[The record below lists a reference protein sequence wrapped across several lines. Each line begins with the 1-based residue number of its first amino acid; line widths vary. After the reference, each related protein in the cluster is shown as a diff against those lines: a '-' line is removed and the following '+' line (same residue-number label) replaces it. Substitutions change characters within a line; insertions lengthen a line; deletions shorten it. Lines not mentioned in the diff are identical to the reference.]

1 MQHLL
6 NVLEPATSVAL
17 LTLDEAK
24 TALNIPASDTTKD
37 QSLTFFIE
45 NMSDTLATLVSRVFV
60 KEKVEET
67 FYDISTDWPPNRL
80 FCSRWPVLITDIES
94 IVDAGG
100 NDLLN
105 VTPRPWTL
113 EQRTGMLYRTDGNGW
128 SGTIDMIYSGGYDLP
143 DDAPPALKQLAVG
156 LTREAYYQMLLGS
169 ISAGNIRMV
178 SHKHARVMFFPTG
191 AQQGA
196 AGMRGVAASPAIQ
209 KAVDNV
215 LGHFWRP
222 WL

>member
-6 NVLEPATSVAL
+6 NVLTPADSVAL
-17 LTLDEAK
+17 LTLAEAK
-24 TALNIPASDTTKD
+24 TALNIPASDTSKD

-45 NMSDTLATLVSRVFV
+45 NMSDTLATLVARVFV
-60 KEKVEET
+60 KEQVEET
-67 FYDISTDWPPNRL
+67 FYDIVNYPKRL
-80 FCSRWPVLITDIES
+80 FFSRWPVLLQDIVS
-94 IVDAGG
+94 MVDADG
-100 NDLLN
+100 NDLLLD
-105 VTPRPWTL
+105 PRPWVL
-113 EQRTGMLYRTDGNGW
+113 EQRTGMLYRTDGGW
-128 SGTIDMIYSGGYDLP
+128 WDGTIDVVYSGGYLLP

-156 LTREAYYQMLLGS
+156 LTREAYYQMLLGA

-196 AGMRGVAASPAIQ
+196 MGMKGVAASPAIQ
-209 KAVDNV
+209 KAVDSV
-215 LGHFWRP
+215 LSHFWRP